1 MDIKIDETM
10 SLALLV
16 EAHIPDNVWQHI
28 GTVAMVMSFSN
39 ADALREKTKQHPSL
53 VLQGDF
59 GVGKSSSQYV
69 NMWHLCWA
77 KEVFK
82 IDCDTKNITVKR
94 IAAKQTLPIC
104 MEDNNSKEKKLTL
117 KLLSLWQLIWNIDQS
132 ALRIDRSLS
141 STMQP
146 CKTLISTCGWN

>member
-1 MDIKIDETM
+1 
-10 SLALLV
+10 
-16 EAHIPDNVWQHI
+16 
-28 GTVAMVMSFSN
+28 MVMSCSN
-39 ADALREKTKQHPSL
+39 ADAVREKTKQHPSL

-69 NMWHLCWA
+69 NMWHLYWA

-94 IAAKQTLPIC
+94 ISAKQTLPIC

-117 KLLSLWQLIWNIDQS
+117 KLLSL
-132 ALRIDRSLS
+132 
-141 STMQP
+141 
-146 CKTLISTCGWN
+146 